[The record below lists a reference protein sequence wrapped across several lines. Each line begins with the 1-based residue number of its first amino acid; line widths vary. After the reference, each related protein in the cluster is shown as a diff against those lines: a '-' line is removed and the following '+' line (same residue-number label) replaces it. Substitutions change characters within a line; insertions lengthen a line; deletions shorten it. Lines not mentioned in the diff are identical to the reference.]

1 MVAFDAQTDSTST
14 SLPTVDEQLDEM
26 PWRWDNLDSPDKDLP
41 PQPCMFSTAFV
52 ETTKLS
58 LIMQR
63 IMTTLYVPAIR
74 WWLTYRYSIK
84 SDVYKL
90 QKDSTI
96 TDLG

>member
-1 MVAFDAQTDSTST
+1 MKARRTGEQNSITIQLVADFGST

-52 ETTKLS
+52 ETAKLS

-63 IMTTLYVPAIR
+63 IMTTL
-74 WWLTYRYSIK
+74 
-84 SDVYKL
+84 
-90 QKDSTI
+90 
-96 TDLG
+96 